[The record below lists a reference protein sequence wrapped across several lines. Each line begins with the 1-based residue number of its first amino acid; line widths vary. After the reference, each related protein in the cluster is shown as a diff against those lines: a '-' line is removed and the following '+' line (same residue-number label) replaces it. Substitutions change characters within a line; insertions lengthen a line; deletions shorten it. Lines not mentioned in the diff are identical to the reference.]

1 MNCESRGVRNNAVV
15 SELARTDG
23 GTLGNTAVVT
33 GVMQWRQDVSLT
45 GPLSTPPPPKR
56 VYFVQR
62 WNDTD
67 GGNRRTEKNLSQ
79 CHFIKHKSHMN

>member
-45 GPLSTPPPPKR
+45 GPLSTPPPPKECILCS
-56 VYFVQR
+56 
-62 WNDTD
+62 
-67 GGNRRTEKNLSQ
+67 GGMILTGETEGLRKTCPSATLS
-79 CHFIKHKSHMN
+79 STNPT